1 MEDNLKP
8 LECSDDDVVSFGN
21 QTCKLGI
28 LKKAINHSFENGMNY
43 YRQSGFQDQR
53 IETPRPLSQADWF
66 KKDADCEI
74 LNLGSHKWTKGK
86 MRVKFSVEFY
96 VEAEEEQK
104 INDPDSLDDLR
115 RELNQ
120 DNS

>member
-8 LECSDDDVVSFGN
+8 LECHDDDVVSFGN
-21 QTCKLGI
+21 QTCKLGL
-28 LKKAINHSFENGMNY
+28 LKKAINHSFEKGMNSY
-43 YRQSGFQDQR
+43 SSSFFSEQGVQ
-53 IETPRPLSQADWF
+53 TPRPLSQTDWF
-66 KKDADCEI
+66 KKDVDCEI
-74 LNLGSHKWTKGK
+74 LNLGSHKWKKGK
-86 MRVKFSVEFY
+86 IRVKFSVEFY
-96 VEAEEEQK
+96 VEPEEEQK